1 MLHGLTGRRTYGVL
15 PFQHGLGIDE
25 EDGLRVSLRGAVR
38 ESVVAPPVGDDV
50 LRVAVCAV
58 PLMSNFTD
66 VDALAAEPGVV
77 VRFVDRAEELVD
89 ADLVV
94 VPGTRGTVR
103 ALRWLRERGLADAL
117 ARRAAEGR
125 PVLGIC
131 GGFQVL
137 GEHIEDDVESREGSV
152 AGLGLLPVRVRF
164 AREKTLARPVGE
176 ALGEPVEGYEIHHGV
191 AEVAGGEAFLD
202 GCRVGEM
209 WGTHWHGSLESDGF
223 RRRFLAGWRGRPAPL
238 RPRARTSF
246 AALREEQ
253 LDLLGDLI
261 EEHADTDALLSL
273 IEKGAPAGLPF
284 IAPGAP
290 VTGGPG
296 TRPRPPRPLPER
308 SFECHHAPRHQG
320 GPVSTPYPFTALV
333 GQDDLRLALLLNAV
347 SPAVGGVLVRGEKGT
362 AKSTAVRA
370 LSALLPEVPVVAGC
384 RFSLRPGRRRP
395 ELPRRPARG
404 GRRAAR
410 PARMVE
416 LPVGASEDRLVGALD
431 IERALAE
438 GVKAFEP
445 GLLADAHR
453 GILYVD
459 EVNLLHDHL
468 VDLLLDAAA
477 MGASYVER
485 EGVSVRHAARFLLV
499 GTMNPEE
506 GELRPQLLD
515 RFGLT
520 VEVAASRET
529 DQRVEVV
536 RRRLAHDDD
545 PEAFAGRW
553 ADEEAAL
560 RDRVVAARALL
571 PQVVL
576 GDGALR
582 QIAATCAAF
591 EVDGMR
597 ADIVMARTATAL
609 AAWAGRTDVRSED
622 VRQAALLALP
632 HRRRRNP
639 FDAPGLD
646 EDKLDE
652 TLDEAREDDAPE
664 PPGSPEPPEG
674 DDDPDGGPGGGGGQ
688 PPADGGPD
696 SPGLPPQQSR
706 DQAEDRN
713 QGEGAGQEDAPAPQA
728 PAAGGPGEQG
738 AVSAAEPFR
747 TRMLSVPGIG
757 EGAAGRRSRART
769 EHGRTTGSR
778 RPRGA
783 LTKLH
788 LAATVQAAAPHQR
801 ARGRS
806 GTGLVVRRDDLRQAT
821 REGREGNLVLFVVDA
836 SGSMAAR
843 QRMSA
848 VKGAVLSLLLDAYQ
862 RRDKV
867 GLVTFRGSAAE
878 VALPPTSSVDA
889 AAARLETLPTGG
901 RTPLAAGL
909 LRAHDVLRVERLRDA
924 ARRPLLVVVTD
935 GRATGGVEPVAQAG
949 RAARLFAADG
959 VASVVVDCESGYVRL
974 GLAGQLAG
982 ELGGTAVTLDEL
994 RADSIAGLVKDVQG
1008 HGNHS
1013 RKAA

>member
-1 MLHGLTGRRTYGVL
+1 MTT
-15 PFQHGLGIDE
+15 PF
-25 EDGLRVSLRGAVR
+25 
-38 ESVVAPPVGDDV
+38 
-50 LRVAVCAV
+50 
-58 PLMSNFTD
+58 
-66 VDALAAEPGVV
+66 
-77 VRFVDRAEELVD
+77 
-89 ADLVV
+89 
-94 VPGTRGTVR
+94 
-103 ALRWLRERGLADAL
+103 
-117 ARRAAEGR
+117 
-125 PVLGIC
+125 
-131 GGFQVL
+131 
-137 GEHIEDDVESREGSV
+137 
-152 AGLGLLPVRVRF
+152 
-164 AREKTLARPVGE
+164 
-176 ALGEPVEGYEIHHGV
+176 
-191 AEVAGGEAFLD
+191 
-202 GCRVGEM
+202 
-209 WGTHWHGSLESDGF
+209 
-223 RRRFLAGWRGRPAPL
+223 
-238 RPRARTSF
+238 
-246 AALREEQ
+246 
-253 LDLLGDLI
+253 
-261 EEHADTDALLSL
+261 
-273 IEKGAPAGLPF
+273 
-284 IAPGAP
+284 
-290 VTGGPG
+290 
-296 TRPRPPRPLPER
+296 
-308 SFECHHAPRHQG
+308 
-320 GPVSTPYPFTALV
+320 PFTAVV

-370 LSALLPEVPVVAGC
+370 LSALLPAVAVVPGC
-384 RFSLRPGRRRP
+384 RFSCD
-395 ELPRRPARG
+395 PAAPDPSCPDG
-404 GRRAAR
+404 PHEAGNGTERA
-410 PARMVE
+410 ARMVE

-485 EGVSVRHAARFLLV
+485 EGVSVRHAAKFLLV

-520 VEVAASRET
+520 VEVAASREP

-536 RRRLAHDDD
+536 RRRLAYDDD
-545 PEAFAGRW
+545 PAGFAAKW
-553 ADEEAAL
+553 AQEEAAV
-560 RDRVVAARALL
+560 RQRIVAARELL
-571 PQVVL
+571 PQVRL

-582 QIAATCAAF
+582 QIAAVCSAY

-609 AAWAGRTDVRSED
+609 AAWAGRTDVLAED

-632 HRRRRNP
+632 HRRRRAP

-652 TLDEAREDDAPE
+652 TLEQY
-664 PPGSPEPPEG
+664 SG
-674 DDDPDGGPGGGGGQ
+674 DDGDDGDDEPDPDGPGGGGQ
-688 PPADGGPD
+688 PAPDSGPQGDGGEAARPE
-696 SPGLPPQQSR
+696 
-706 DQAEDRN
+706 A
-713 QGEGAGQEDAPAPQA
+713 GEGGEPQA
-728 PAAGGPGEQG
+728 SGAGEQS
-738 AVSAAEPFR
+738 AVRAAEPFR
-747 TRMLSVPGIG
+747 TKVLSVPGIG
-757 EGAAGRRSRART
+757 EGTAGRRSRART
-769 EHGRTTGSR
+769 EQGRTTGAR

-806 GTGLVVRRDDLRQAT
+806 GPGLVVRRDDLRQAV

-867 GLVTFRGSAAE
+867 GLVTFRGTSAD

-909 LRAHDVLRVERLRDA
+909 LKAHEVLRVERLRDP
-924 ARRPLLVVVTD
+924 ARRPLVVVVTD
-935 GRATGGVEPVAQAG
+935 GRATGGPEPVALAG
-949 RAARLFAADG
+949 RAARLFAAEQ
-959 VASVVVDCESGYVRL
+959 VASVVVDCESGPVRL

-994 RADSIAGLVKDVQG
+994 RADAIAGLVKGIQG
-1008 HGNHS
+1008 
-1013 RKAA
+1013 RRAA

>member
-1 MLHGLTGRRTYGVL
+1 M
-15 PFQHGLGIDE
+15 
-25 EDGLRVSLRGAVR
+25 
-38 ESVVAPPVGDDV
+38 
-50 LRVAVCAV
+50 
-58 PLMSNFTD
+58 
-66 VDALAAEPGVV
+66 
-77 VRFVDRAEELVD
+77 
-89 ADLVV
+89 
-94 VPGTRGTVR
+94 
-103 ALRWLRERGLADAL
+103 
-117 ARRAAEGR
+117 
-125 PVLGIC
+125 
-131 GGFQVL
+131 
-137 GEHIEDDVESREGSV
+137 
-152 AGLGLLPVRVRF
+152 
-164 AREKTLARPVGE
+164 
-176 ALGEPVEGYEIHHGV
+176 
-191 AEVAGGEAFLD
+191 
-202 GCRVGEM
+202 
-209 WGTHWHGSLESDGF
+209 
-223 RRRFLAGWRGRPAPL
+223 
-238 RPRARTSF
+238 
-246 AALREEQ
+246 
-253 LDLLGDLI
+253 
-261 EEHADTDALLSL
+261 
-273 IEKGAPAGLPF
+273 
-284 IAPGAP
+284 
-290 VTGGPG
+290 
-296 TRPRPPRPLPER
+296 
-308 SFECHHAPRHQG
+308 
-320 GPVSTPYPFTALV
+320 STPYPFTALV

-370 LSALLPEVPVVAGC
+370 LSALLPQVPVVAGC
-384 RFSLRPGRRRP
+384 RFSCD
-395 ELPRRPARG
+395 PAAPDPACPDGPHEAG
-404 GRRAAR
+404 GASVRD
-410 PARMVE
+410 ARMVE

-536 RRRLAHDDD
+536 RRRLAYDDD
-545 PEAFAGRW
+545 AEGFAARW
-553 ADEEAAL
+553 HDEESAVRA
-560 RDRVVAARALL
+560 RIIAARALL
-571 PQVVL
+571 PHVRL

-609 AAWAGRTDVRSED
+609 AAWAGREDVLAED

-646 EDKLDE
+646 EDKLDD
-652 TLDEAREDDAPE
+652 TLEQAAGDDEGD
-664 PPGSPEPPEG
+664 GG
-674 DDDPDGGPGGGGGQ
+674 DDDPDGGGGPGGGGQ
-688 PPADGGPD
+688 PPQDGPDAPDTPETSETPEAPTADG
-696 SPGLPPQQSR
+696 
-706 DQAEDRN
+706 E
-713 QGEGAGQEDAPAPQA
+713 AGQDDDASPPQA
-728 PAAGGPGEQG
+728 PAAGGGEQQ
-738 AVSAAEPFR
+738 AVRAAEPFR
-747 TRMLSVPGIG
+747 TKMLSVPGLG

-769 EHGRTTGSR
+769 EHGRTTGAR

-801 ARGRS
+801 ARGRC
-806 GTGLVVRRDDLRQAT
+806 GPGLVVRRDDLRQAT

-867 GLVTFRGSAAE
+867 GLITFRGSDAA

-901 RTPLAAGL
+901 RTPVAAGL
-909 LRAHDVLRVERLRDA
+909 LKAHEVLRVERLRDP
-924 ARRPLLVVVTD
+924 ARRPLVVVVTD

-949 RAARLFAADG
+949 RAARLFEAAG
-959 VASVVVDCESGYVRL
+959 IASVVVDCESGPVRL
-974 GLAGQLAG
+974 GLAGRLAG

-994 RADSIAGLVKDVQG
+994 RAESIAGLVKDVQG
-1008 HGNHS
+1008 TRTRS
-1013 RKAA
+1013 VA

>member
-1 MLHGLTGRRTYGVL
+1 M
-15 PFQHGLGIDE
+15 
-25 EDGLRVSLRGAVR
+25 
-38 ESVVAPPVGDDV
+38 
-50 LRVAVCAV
+50 
-58 PLMSNFTD
+58 
-66 VDALAAEPGVV
+66 
-77 VRFVDRAEELVD
+77 
-89 ADLVV
+89 
-94 VPGTRGTVR
+94 
-103 ALRWLRERGLADAL
+103 
-117 ARRAAEGR
+117 
-125 PVLGIC
+125 
-131 GGFQVL
+131 
-137 GEHIEDDVESREGSV
+137 
-152 AGLGLLPVRVRF
+152 
-164 AREKTLARPVGE
+164 
-176 ALGEPVEGYEIHHGV
+176 
-191 AEVAGGEAFLD
+191 
-202 GCRVGEM
+202 
-209 WGTHWHGSLESDGF
+209 
-223 RRRFLAGWRGRPAPL
+223 
-238 RPRARTSF
+238 
-246 AALREEQ
+246 
-253 LDLLGDLI
+253 
-261 EEHADTDALLSL
+261 
-273 IEKGAPAGLPF
+273 
-284 IAPGAP
+284 
-290 VTGGPG
+290 
-296 TRPRPPRPLPER
+296 
-308 SFECHHAPRHQG
+308 
-320 GPVSTPYPFTALV
+320 STPFPFTAVV

-370 LSALLPEVPVVAGC
+370 LSVLLPAVSVVSGC
-384 RFSLRPGRRRP
+384 RFSCD
-395 ELPRRPARG
+395 PARPDPACPDG
-404 GRRAAR
+404 PHEPGAGVER

-431 IERALAE
+431 IERALSE

-485 EGVSVRHAARFLLV
+485 EGVSVRHASKFLLV

-520 VEVAASRET
+520 VEVAASREP

-536 RRRLAHDDD
+536 RRRLAYDDD
-545 PEAFAGRW
+545 PAGFAGRW
-553 ADEEAAL
+553 ADEEASVRA
-560 RDRVVAARALL
+560 RIVAARTLL
-571 PQVVL
+571 PSVLL

-609 AAWAGRTDVRSED
+609 AAWAGRREVLAED

-646 EDKLDE
+646 EDKLDQ
-652 TLDEAREDDAPE
+652 TLEEHS
-664 PPGSPEPPEG
+664 GEG
-674 DDDPDGGPGGGGGQ
+674 DEDPDPDGPGGGDGGGGGQ
-688 PPADGGPD
+688 PPSEGPEDGDAGARPEAGD
-696 SPGLPPQQSR
+696 SGEPQTSGGG
-706 DQAEDRN
+706 
-713 QGEGAGQEDAPAPQA
+713 GERQPAR
-728 PAAGGPGEQG
+728 
-738 AVSAAEPFR
+738 AAEPFR
-747 TRMLSVPGIG
+747 TKVLSVPGLG

-769 EHGRTTGSR
+769 EHGRTTGAR
-778 RPRGA
+778 RPRGT

-806 GTGLVVRRDDLRQAT
+806 GRGLVVRRDDLRQAT

-843 QRMSA
+843 QRMGA

-889 AAARLETLPTGG
+889 AAVRLESLPTGG

-909 LRAHDVLRVERLRDA
+909 LRAHEVLRVERLRDP
-924 ARRPLLVVVTD
+924 ARRALVVVVTD
-935 GRATGGVEPVAQAG
+935 GRATGGPEPVALAG

-959 VASVVVDCESGYVRL
+959 VASVVVDCESGPVRL

-994 RADSIAGLVKDVQG
+994 RADSIAGLVRDVQG
-1008 HGNHS
+1008 TS
-1013 RKAA
+1013 RRAA

>member
-1 MLHGLTGRRTYGVL
+1 M
-15 PFQHGLGIDE
+15 
-25 EDGLRVSLRGAVR
+25 
-38 ESVVAPPVGDDV
+38 
-50 LRVAVCAV
+50 
-58 PLMSNFTD
+58 
-66 VDALAAEPGVV
+66 
-77 VRFVDRAEELVD
+77 
-89 ADLVV
+89 
-94 VPGTRGTVR
+94 
-103 ALRWLRERGLADAL
+103 
-117 ARRAAEGR
+117 
-125 PVLGIC
+125 
-131 GGFQVL
+131 
-137 GEHIEDDVESREGSV
+137 
-152 AGLGLLPVRVRF
+152 
-164 AREKTLARPVGE
+164 
-176 ALGEPVEGYEIHHGV
+176 
-191 AEVAGGEAFLD
+191 
-202 GCRVGEM
+202 
-209 WGTHWHGSLESDGF
+209 
-223 RRRFLAGWRGRPAPL
+223 
-238 RPRARTSF
+238 
-246 AALREEQ
+246 
-253 LDLLGDLI
+253 
-261 EEHADTDALLSL
+261 
-273 IEKGAPAGLPF
+273 
-284 IAPGAP
+284 
-290 VTGGPG
+290 
-296 TRPRPPRPLPER
+296 
-308 SFECHHAPRHQG
+308 
-320 GPVSTPYPFTALV
+320 STPYPFTALV

-370 LSALLPEVPVVAGC
+370 LSALLPEVDVVAGC
-384 RFSLRPGRRRP
+384 RFSCAPGAP
-395 ELPRRPARG
+395 DPGCPDGPHEPG
-404 GRRAAR
+404 TGTTRA
-410 PARMVE
+410 ARMVE
-416 LPVGASEDRLVGALD
+416 LPVGASEDRLVGSLD

-520 VEVAASRET
+520 VEVAASREP

-536 RRRLAHDDD
+536 RRRLAYDDD
-545 PEAFAGRW
+545 PEGFAGRW
-553 ADEEAAL
+553 AAEEAAV

-571 PQVVL
+571 PRVRL

-609 AAWAGRTDVRSED
+609 AAWAGREDVLAED

-652 TLDEAREDDAPE
+652 TLEEFAADD
-664 PPGSPEPPEG
+664 PGTDPGEGDGDGG
-674 DDDPDGGPGGGGGQ
+674 DDDQGPDGDGGGDGGGGG
-688 PPADGGPD
+688 GGVP
-696 SPGLPPQQSR
+696 
-706 DQAEDRN
+706 
-713 QGEGAGQEDAPAPQA
+713 PQA
-728 PAAGGPGEQG
+728 PPPDTDASAGSSTPPAGGEAPEGSRPQGAPAGEQQP
-738 AVSAAEPFR
+738 VRAAEPFR
-747 TRMLSVPGIG
+747 TKVLSVPGLG
-757 EGAAGRRSRART
+757 DGAAGRRSRART
-769 EHGRTTGSR
+769 EHGRTTGAR
-778 RPRGA
+778 RPRGT

-806 GTGLVVRRDDLRQAT
+806 GPGLVVRRDDLRQAV

-843 QRMSA
+843 QRMGA

-867 GLVTFRGSAAE
+867 GLVTFRGAAAE
-878 VALPPTSSVDA
+878 VTLPPTSSVDA
-889 AAARLETLPTGG
+889 AAARLESLPTGG

-909 LRAHDVLRVERLRDA
+909 LTAHEVLRIERLRDP
-924 ARRPLLVVVTD
+924 ARRPLVVVVTD
-935 GRATGGVEPVAQAG
+935 GRATGGPEPVALAG

-959 VASVVVDCESGYVRL
+959 VASVVVDCETGFVRL
-974 GLAGQLAG
+974 GLAARLAG

-994 RADSIAGLVKDVQG
+994 RAESIAGLVREVRTG
-1008 HGNHS
+1008 HEVRTGREVRTGNE
-1013 RKAA
+1013 RKVA

>member
-1 MLHGLTGRRTYGVL
+1 MTT
-15 PFQHGLGIDE
+15 PF
-25 EDGLRVSLRGAVR
+25 
-38 ESVVAPPVGDDV
+38 
-50 LRVAVCAV
+50 
-58 PLMSNFTD
+58 
-66 VDALAAEPGVV
+66 
-77 VRFVDRAEELVD
+77 
-89 ADLVV
+89 
-94 VPGTRGTVR
+94 
-103 ALRWLRERGLADAL
+103 
-117 ARRAAEGR
+117 
-125 PVLGIC
+125 
-131 GGFQVL
+131 
-137 GEHIEDDVESREGSV
+137 
-152 AGLGLLPVRVRF
+152 
-164 AREKTLARPVGE
+164 
-176 ALGEPVEGYEIHHGV
+176 
-191 AEVAGGEAFLD
+191 
-202 GCRVGEM
+202 
-209 WGTHWHGSLESDGF
+209 
-223 RRRFLAGWRGRPAPL
+223 
-238 RPRARTSF
+238 
-246 AALREEQ
+246 
-253 LDLLGDLI
+253 
-261 EEHADTDALLSL
+261 
-273 IEKGAPAGLPF
+273 
-284 IAPGAP
+284 
-290 VTGGPG
+290 
-296 TRPRPPRPLPER
+296 
-308 SFECHHAPRHQG
+308 
-320 GPVSTPYPFTALV
+320 PFTAVV

-370 LSALLPEVPVVAGC
+370 LSALLPEVAVVPGC
-384 RFSLRPGRRRP
+384 RFSCDPAAPDPACPDGPHERGPGV
-395 ELPRRPARG
+395 E
-404 GRRAAR
+404 R

-477 MGASYVER
+477 MGSSYVER

-520 VEVAASRET
+520 VEVTASREP

-536 RRRLAHDDD
+536 RRRLAYDDD
-545 PEAFAGRW
+545 PDGFAARW
-553 ADEEAAL
+553 AAEEAAV
-560 RDRVVAARALL
+560 RQRIAAARELL
-571 PQVVL
+571 PQVRL

-609 AAWAGRTDVRSED
+609 AAWAGRTDVLAED

-652 TLDEAREDDAPE
+652 TLEQSAGQDGDGD
-664 PPGSPEPPEG
+664 G
-674 DDDPDGGPGGGGGQ
+674 DDDPGPGGPGGGGRPEPEDGPQGGGDTAARPETGEGGQ
-688 PPADGGPD
+688 PQPSGAPEQ
-696 SPGLPPQQSR
+696 SPVR
-706 DQAEDRN
+706 
-713 QGEGAGQEDAPAPQA
+713 
-728 PAAGGPGEQG
+728 
-738 AVSAAEPFR
+738 AAEPFR
-747 TRMLSVPGIG
+747 AKALSVPGIG

-769 EHGRTTGSR
+769 EHGRTTGAH
-778 RPRGA
+778 RPRGT

-788 LAATVQAAAPHQR
+788 LAATVRAAAPHQR

-806 GTGLVVRRDDLRQAT
+806 GPGLVIRRDDLRQAV

-867 GLVTFRGSAAE
+867 GLVTFRGAGAE

-889 AAARLETLPTGG
+889 AAARLESLPTGG

-909 LRAHDVLRVERLRDA
+909 LKAHEVLRVERLRDP
-924 ARRPLLVVVTD
+924 ARRALLVVVTD
-935 GRATGGVEPVAQAG
+935 GRATGGPEPVALAG
-949 RAARLFAADG
+949 RAARLFAAES
-959 VASVVVDCESGYVRL
+959 VASVVVDCESGPVRL
-974 GLAGQLAG
+974 GLAGRLAG

-994 RADSIAGLVKDVQG
+994 RADSIAGLVRDVRET
-1008 HGNHS
+1008 S
-1013 RKAA
+1013 RRAA

>member
-1 MLHGLTGRRTYGVL
+1 MTT
-15 PFQHGLGIDE
+15 PF
-25 EDGLRVSLRGAVR
+25 
-38 ESVVAPPVGDDV
+38 
-50 LRVAVCAV
+50 
-58 PLMSNFTD
+58 
-66 VDALAAEPGVV
+66 
-77 VRFVDRAEELVD
+77 
-89 ADLVV
+89 
-94 VPGTRGTVR
+94 
-103 ALRWLRERGLADAL
+103 
-117 ARRAAEGR
+117 
-125 PVLGIC
+125 
-131 GGFQVL
+131 
-137 GEHIEDDVESREGSV
+137 
-152 AGLGLLPVRVRF
+152 
-164 AREKTLARPVGE
+164 
-176 ALGEPVEGYEIHHGV
+176 
-191 AEVAGGEAFLD
+191 
-202 GCRVGEM
+202 
-209 WGTHWHGSLESDGF
+209 
-223 RRRFLAGWRGRPAPL
+223 
-238 RPRARTSF
+238 
-246 AALREEQ
+246 
-253 LDLLGDLI
+253 
-261 EEHADTDALLSL
+261 
-273 IEKGAPAGLPF
+273 
-284 IAPGAP
+284 
-290 VTGGPG
+290 
-296 TRPRPPRPLPER
+296 
-308 SFECHHAPRHQG
+308 
-320 GPVSTPYPFTALV
+320 PFTAVV

-370 LSALLPEVPVVAGC
+370 LSALLPEVAVVPGC
-384 RFSLRPGRRRP
+384 RFSCDPTAPDPSCPDGPHEVGPGARRR
-395 ELPRRPARG
+395 
-404 GRRAAR
+404 
-410 PARMVE
+410 ARMVE

-520 VEVAASRET
+520 VEVAASREP

-536 RRRLAHDDD
+536 RRRLAYDDD
-545 PEAFAGRW
+545 PAGFAARW
-553 ADEEAAL
+553 ADEETSV
-560 RDRVVAARALL
+560 RQRIVAARELL
-571 PQVVL
+571 PSVRL

-609 AAWAGRTDVRSED
+609 AAWAGRTEVLAED

-652 TLDEAREDDAPE
+652 TLEEF
-664 PPGSPEPPEG
+664 GEG
-674 DDDPDGGPGGGGGQ
+674 DDDPDPGDGGPGGGGGQ
-688 PPADGGPD
+688 PSPDAGPQDGGD
-696 SPGLPPQQSR
+696 TGAQTE
-706 DQAEDRN
+706 A
-713 QGEGAGQEDAPAPQA
+713 GEGGQPQA
-728 PAAGGPGEQG
+728 SGAAEQS
-738 AVSAAEPFR
+738 AVRASEPFR
-747 TRMLSVPGIG
+747 TKALSVPGIG

-769 EHGRTTGSR
+769 EHGRTTGAR

-806 GTGLVVRRDDLRQAT
+806 GPGLVVRRDDLRQAT

-867 GLVTFRGSAAE
+867 GLVTFRGAAAD

-889 AAARLETLPTGG
+889 AATRLESLPTGG

-909 LRAHDVLRVERLRDA
+909 LKAHEVLRIERLRDP
-924 ARRPLLVVVTD
+924 ARRALVVLVTD
-935 GRATGGVEPVAQAG
+935 GRATGGPEPVALAG
-949 RAARLFAADG
+949 RAARLFAAEG
-959 VASVVVDCESGYVRL
+959 VASVVVDCESGPVRL

-994 RADSIAGLVKDVQG
+994 RADSIAGLVRDVQG
-1008 HGNHS
+1008 TS
-1013 RKAA
+1013 RRAA

>member
-1 MLHGLTGRRTYGVL
+1 M
-15 PFQHGLGIDE
+15 
-25 EDGLRVSLRGAVR
+25 
-38 ESVVAPPVGDDV
+38 
-50 LRVAVCAV
+50 
-58 PLMSNFTD
+58 
-66 VDALAAEPGVV
+66 
-77 VRFVDRAEELVD
+77 
-89 ADLVV
+89 
-94 VPGTRGTVR
+94 
-103 ALRWLRERGLADAL
+103 
-117 ARRAAEGR
+117 
-125 PVLGIC
+125 
-131 GGFQVL
+131 
-137 GEHIEDDVESREGSV
+137 
-152 AGLGLLPVRVRF
+152 
-164 AREKTLARPVGE
+164 
-176 ALGEPVEGYEIHHGV
+176 
-191 AEVAGGEAFLD
+191 
-202 GCRVGEM
+202 
-209 WGTHWHGSLESDGF
+209 
-223 RRRFLAGWRGRPAPL
+223 
-238 RPRARTSF
+238 
-246 AALREEQ
+246 
-253 LDLLGDLI
+253 
-261 EEHADTDALLSL
+261 
-273 IEKGAPAGLPF
+273 
-284 IAPGAP
+284 
-290 VTGGPG
+290 
-296 TRPRPPRPLPER
+296 
-308 SFECHHAPRHQG
+308 
-320 GPVSTPYPFTALV
+320 STPFPFTAVV

-370 LSALLPEVPVVAGC
+370 LSALLPEVAVVPGC
-384 RFSLRPGRRRP
+384 RFSCDPAAPDPSCPDGPHEVGPGTTRPS
-395 ELPRRPARG
+395 
-404 GRRAAR
+404 
-410 PARMVE
+410 RMVE

-485 EGVSVRHAARFLLV
+485 EGVSVRHASKFLLV

-520 VEVAASRET
+520 VEVAASREP

-536 RRRLAHDDD
+536 RRRLAYDDD
-545 PEAFAGRW
+545 PAGFSARW
-553 ADEEAAL
+553 ADEESAV
-560 RDRVVAARALL
+560 RQRVVGARELL
-571 PQVVL
+571 PSVRL

-609 AAWAGRTDVRSED
+609 AAWAGRTDVLAED

-652 TLDEAREDDAPE
+652 TLEEFSGSGDSGGSEDSGNDDEP
-664 PPGSPEPPEG
+664 
-674 DDDPDGGPGGGGGQ
+674 DPDGPGGGGGQ
-688 PPADGGPD
+688 PPSSDGPQADGGSGAQPEAGD
-696 SPGLPPQQSR
+696 GGEPQPS
-706 DQAEDRN
+706 
-713 QGEGAGQEDAPAPQA
+713 GAGA
-728 PAAGGPGEQG
+728 GEQ
-738 AVSAAEPFR
+738 AAARASEPFR
-747 TRMLSVPGIG
+747 TKVLSVPGLG

-769 EHGRTTGSR
+769 EHGRTTGAR
-778 RPRGA
+778 RPQGA
-783 LTKLH
+783 LAKLH

-806 GTGLVVRRDDLRQAT
+806 GRGLVVRRDDLRQAT

-889 AAARLETLPTGG
+889 AAARLGTLPTGG

-909 LRAHDVLRVERLRDA
+909 LRAHEVLRVERLRDP
-924 ARRPLLVVVTD
+924 ARRPLVVVVTD
-935 GRATGGVEPVAQAG
+935 GRATGGPEPVALAG
-949 RAARLFAADG
+949 RAARLFAAEG
-959 VASVVVDCESGYVRL
+959 VASVVVDCESGPVRL

-994 RADSIAGLVKDVQG
+994 RADSIAGLVKDVQ
-1008 HGNHS
+1008 
-1013 RKAA
+1013 RRAA

>member
-1 MLHGLTGRRTYGVL
+1 MTT
-15 PFQHGLGIDE
+15 PF
-25 EDGLRVSLRGAVR
+25 
-38 ESVVAPPVGDDV
+38 
-50 LRVAVCAV
+50 
-58 PLMSNFTD
+58 
-66 VDALAAEPGVV
+66 
-77 VRFVDRAEELVD
+77 
-89 ADLVV
+89 
-94 VPGTRGTVR
+94 
-103 ALRWLRERGLADAL
+103 
-117 ARRAAEGR
+117 
-125 PVLGIC
+125 
-131 GGFQVL
+131 
-137 GEHIEDDVESREGSV
+137 
-152 AGLGLLPVRVRF
+152 
-164 AREKTLARPVGE
+164 
-176 ALGEPVEGYEIHHGV
+176 
-191 AEVAGGEAFLD
+191 
-202 GCRVGEM
+202 
-209 WGTHWHGSLESDGF
+209 
-223 RRRFLAGWRGRPAPL
+223 
-238 RPRARTSF
+238 
-246 AALREEQ
+246 
-253 LDLLGDLI
+253 
-261 EEHADTDALLSL
+261 
-273 IEKGAPAGLPF
+273 
-284 IAPGAP
+284 
-290 VTGGPG
+290 
-296 TRPRPPRPLPER
+296 
-308 SFECHHAPRHQG
+308 
-320 GPVSTPYPFTALV
+320 PFTAVV

-347 SPAVGGVLVRGEKGT
+347 SPSVGGVLVRGEKGT

-370 LSALLPEVPVVAGC
+370 LTSLLPEVAVVPGC
-384 RFSLRPGRRRP
+384 RFSCDPLSPD
-395 ELPRRPARG
+395 PACPDGPHEG
-404 GRRAAR
+404 GGGGASR

-445 GLLADAHR
+445 GLLAAAHR

-520 VEVAASRET
+520 VEVAASREP
-529 DQRVEVV
+529 DERVEVV
-536 RRRLAHDDD
+536 RRRLAYDDD
-545 PEAFAGRW
+545 PAAFAARW
-553 ADEEAAL
+553 ADEEAAV
-560 RDRVVAARALL
+560 RQRIVAARELL
-571 PQVVL
+571 PSVRL

-609 AAWAGRTDVRSED
+609 AAWAGRTDVLAED

-652 TLDEAREDDAPE
+652 TLEEFSD
-664 PPGSPEPPEG
+664 SSG
-674 DDDPDGGPGGGGGQ
+674 DDDPDPDGDGSGPGGPGGGGQ
-688 PPADGGPD
+688 PEPDEGPAGDGAGARP
-696 SPGLPPQQSR
+696 
-706 DQAEDRN
+706 EE
-713 QGEGAGQEDAPAPQA
+713 GEGAPAP
-728 PAAGGPGEQG
+728 GGGGEQSP
-738 AVSAAEPFR
+738 VQAAEPFR
-747 TRMLSVPGIG
+747 TKVLSVPGIG

-769 EHGRTTGSR
+769 EHGRTTGAH
-778 RPRGA
+778 RPRGT

-788 LAATVQAAAPHQR
+788 LAATVHAAAPHQR

-806 GTGLVVRRDDLRQAT
+806 GRGLVVRRDDLRQAA

-867 GLVTFRGSAAE
+867 GLVTFRGSAAD

-889 AAARLETLPTGG
+889 AAARLESLPTGG

-909 LRAHDVLRVERLRDA
+909 LKAHDVLRVERLRDP
-924 ARRPLLVVVTD
+924 ARRALVVVVTD
-935 GRATGGVEPVAQAG
+935 GRATGGPEPVALAS
-949 RAARLFAADG
+949 RAARLFAAEG
-959 VASVVVDCESGYVRL
+959 VASVVVDCESGPVRL
-974 GLAGQLAG
+974 GLAGRLAG
-982 ELGGTAVTLDEL
+982 ELGGSAVTLDEL
-994 RADSIAGLVKDVQG
+994 RADSIAGLVKDEQ
-1008 HGNHS
+1008 
-1013 RKAA
+1013 RRAA

>member
-1 MLHGLTGRRTYGVL
+1 M
-15 PFQHGLGIDE
+15 
-25 EDGLRVSLRGAVR
+25 
-38 ESVVAPPVGDDV
+38 
-50 LRVAVCAV
+50 
-58 PLMSNFTD
+58 
-66 VDALAAEPGVV
+66 
-77 VRFVDRAEELVD
+77 
-89 ADLVV
+89 
-94 VPGTRGTVR
+94 
-103 ALRWLRERGLADAL
+103 
-117 ARRAAEGR
+117 
-125 PVLGIC
+125 
-131 GGFQVL
+131 
-137 GEHIEDDVESREGSV
+137 
-152 AGLGLLPVRVRF
+152 
-164 AREKTLARPVGE
+164 
-176 ALGEPVEGYEIHHGV
+176 
-191 AEVAGGEAFLD
+191 
-202 GCRVGEM
+202 
-209 WGTHWHGSLESDGF
+209 
-223 RRRFLAGWRGRPAPL
+223 
-238 RPRARTSF
+238 
-246 AALREEQ
+246 
-253 LDLLGDLI
+253 
-261 EEHADTDALLSL
+261 
-273 IEKGAPAGLPF
+273 
-284 IAPGAP
+284 
-290 VTGGPG
+290 
-296 TRPRPPRPLPER
+296 
-308 SFECHHAPRHQG
+308 
-320 GPVSTPYPFTALV
+320 STPFPFTAVV

-370 LSALLPEVPVVAGC
+370 LSALLPGVRVVDGC
-384 RFSLRPGRRRP
+384 RFSCDPEAPDPGCPDGPHGSGDTLERPS
-395 ELPRRPARG
+395 
-404 GRRAAR
+404 
-410 PARMVE
+410 RMVE
-416 LPVGASEDRLVGALD
+416 LPVGASEDRLVGSLD

-438 GVKAFEP
+438 GVKSFEP
-445 GLLADAHR
+445 GLLARAHR

-520 VEVAASRET
+520 VEVAASREP
-529 DQRVEVV
+529 DERVEVV
-536 RRRLAHDDD
+536 RRRLAYDDGPD
-545 PEAFAGRW
+545 AFAGRW
-553 ADEEAAL
+553 ADEEAAV
-560 RDRVVAARALL
+560 RARIVAARKLL
-571 PQVVL
+571 PSVRL

-609 AAWAGRTDVRSED
+609 AAWAGRTEVLAED

-646 EDKLDE
+646 EDRLDE
-652 TLDEAREDDAPE
+652 TLEEFSGDPDD
-664 PPGSPEPPEG
+664 G
-674 DDDPDGGPGGGGGQ
+674 DDPDPDGPDGPGGGGG
-688 PPADGGPD
+688 DGGQPEPD
-696 SPGLPPQQSR
+696 SGPRGGDTEARPE
-706 DQAEDRN
+706 A
-713 QGEGAGQEDAPAPQA
+713 GEGGEPQGSGGSSERAPAR
-728 PAAGGPGEQG
+728 
-738 AVSAAEPFR
+738 AAEPFR
-747 TRMLSVPGIG
+747 TKVLSVPGIG

-769 EHGRTTGSR
+769 EHGRTTGAR

-806 GTGLVVRRDDLRQAT
+806 GPGLVVRRDDLRQAA

-867 GLVTFRGSAAE
+867 GLVTFRGSSGE

-889 AAARLETLPTGG
+889 AAARLESLPTGG

-909 LRAHDVLRVERLRDA
+909 LRAHEVLRVERLRDP
-924 ARRPLLVVVTD
+924 ARRALVVVVTD
-935 GRATGGVEPVAQAG
+935 GRATGGPEPVALAG

-959 VASVVVDCESGYVRL
+959 VASVVVDCESGPVRL
-974 GLAGQLAG
+974 GLAGRLAG
-982 ELGGTAVTLDEL
+982 ELGGTAVTLDGL
-994 RADSIAGLVKDVQG
+994 RADSIAGLVKDVQ
-1008 HGNHS
+1008 
-1013 RKAA
+1013 RRAA

>member
-1 MLHGLTGRRTYGVL
+1 MT
-15 PFQHGLGIDE
+15 
-25 EDGLRVSLRGAVR
+25 
-38 ESVVAPPVGDDV
+38 
-50 LRVAVCAV
+50 
-58 PLMSNFTD
+58 
-66 VDALAAEPGVV
+66 
-77 VRFVDRAEELVD
+77 
-89 ADLVV
+89 
-94 VPGTRGTVR
+94 
-103 ALRWLRERGLADAL
+103 
-117 ARRAAEGR
+117 
-125 PVLGIC
+125 
-131 GGFQVL
+131 
-137 GEHIEDDVESREGSV
+137 
-152 AGLGLLPVRVRF
+152 
-164 AREKTLARPVGE
+164 
-176 ALGEPVEGYEIHHGV
+176 
-191 AEVAGGEAFLD
+191 
-202 GCRVGEM
+202 
-209 WGTHWHGSLESDGF
+209 
-223 RRRFLAGWRGRPAPL
+223 
-238 RPRARTSF
+238 
-246 AALREEQ
+246 
-253 LDLLGDLI
+253 
-261 EEHADTDALLSL
+261 
-273 IEKGAPAGLPF
+273 
-284 IAPGAP
+284 
-290 VTGGPG
+290 
-296 TRPRPPRPLPER
+296 
-308 SFECHHAPRHQG
+308 
-320 GPVSTPYPFTALV
+320 TPYPFTAVV

-347 SPAVGGVLVRGEKGT
+347 SPQVGGVLVRGEKGT

-370 LSALLPEVPVVAGC
+370 LSALLPEVDVVPGC
-384 RFSLRPGRRRP
+384 RFSCDPGSP
-395 ELPRRPARG
+395 DPACPDG
-404 GRRAAR
+404 PHEPGAGAER

-520 VEVAASRET
+520 VEVAASREP

-545 PEAFAGRW
+545 PAAFAARW
-553 ADEEAAL
+553 ADEEAAV
-560 RDRVVAARALL
+560 RARIVAARELL
-571 PQVVL
+571 PQVRL

-609 AAWAGRTDVRSED
+609 AAWAGRTDVLAED

-652 TLDEAREDDAPE
+652 TLEQFGD
-664 PPGSPEPPEG
+664 SP
-674 DDDPDGGPGGGGGQ
+674 DDDSDPDPDGPGGPGGGGGQ
-688 PPADGGPD
+688 PPQDGPEDNGD
-696 SPGLPPQQSR
+696 SPAQPEAGDSGEPQPS
-706 DQAEDRN
+706 
-713 QGEGAGQEDAPAPQA
+713 GAGA
-728 PAAGGPGEQG
+728 GEQS
-738 AVSAAEPFR
+738 AVRASEPFR
-747 TRMLSVPGIG
+747 TKVLSVPGLG

-769 EHGRTTGSR
+769 EHGRTTGAR
-778 RPRGA
+778 RPRGT

-806 GTGLVVRRDDLRQAT
+806 GPGLVVRRDDLRQAA

-867 GLVTFRGSAAE
+867 GLVTFRGKDAQ

-889 AAARLETLPTGG
+889 AAARLESLPTGG

-909 LRAHDVLRVERLRDA
+909 LRAHEVLRVERLRDP
-924 ARRPLLVVVTD
+924 ARRALVVVVTD
-935 GRATGGVEPVAQAG
+935 GRATGGPEPVALAG
-949 RAARLFAADG
+949 RAARLFAAEG
-959 VASVVVDCESGYVRL
+959 VASVVVDCESGPVRL
-974 GLAGQLAG
+974 RLAGQLAG
-982 ELGGTAVTLDEL
+982 ELGGSAVTLDEL
-994 RADSIAGLVKDVQG
+994 RADSIAGLVRDVQG
-1008 HGNHS
+1008 TS
-1013 RKAA
+1013 RRAA

>member
-1 MLHGLTGRRTYGVL
+1 M
-15 PFQHGLGIDE
+15 
-25 EDGLRVSLRGAVR
+25 
-38 ESVVAPPVGDDV
+38 
-50 LRVAVCAV
+50 
-58 PLMSNFTD
+58 
-66 VDALAAEPGVV
+66 
-77 VRFVDRAEELVD
+77 
-89 ADLVV
+89 
-94 VPGTRGTVR
+94 
-103 ALRWLRERGLADAL
+103 
-117 ARRAAEGR
+117 
-125 PVLGIC
+125 
-131 GGFQVL
+131 
-137 GEHIEDDVESREGSV
+137 
-152 AGLGLLPVRVRF
+152 
-164 AREKTLARPVGE
+164 
-176 ALGEPVEGYEIHHGV
+176 
-191 AEVAGGEAFLD
+191 
-202 GCRVGEM
+202 
-209 WGTHWHGSLESDGF
+209 
-223 RRRFLAGWRGRPAPL
+223 
-238 RPRARTSF
+238 
-246 AALREEQ
+246 
-253 LDLLGDLI
+253 
-261 EEHADTDALLSL
+261 
-273 IEKGAPAGLPF
+273 
-284 IAPGAP
+284 
-290 VTGGPG
+290 
-296 TRPRPPRPLPER
+296 
-308 SFECHHAPRHQG
+308 
-320 GPVSTPYPFTALV
+320 STPFPFTAVV

-370 LSALLPEVPVVAGC
+370 LSALMPEVDVVPEC
-384 RFSLRPGRRRP
+384 RFSCDPASPDPACPDGAHAPGT
-395 ELPRRPARG
+395 AG
-404 GRRAAR
+404 QSR

-431 IERALAE
+431 IERALSE

-445 GLLADAHR
+445 GLLAAAHR

-520 VEVAASRET
+520 VEVAASREP

-536 RRRLAHDDD
+536 RRRLAYDAD
-545 PEAFAGRW
+545 PDGFAARW
-553 ADEEAAL
+553 ADEEADVRA
-560 RDRVVAARALL
+560 RIVAARELL
-571 PQVVL
+571 PSVRL

-609 AAWAGRTDVRSED
+609 AAWAGRTDVLAED

-652 TLDEAREDDAPE
+652 TLEEF
-664 PPGSPEPPEG
+664 SG
-674 DDDPDGGPGGGGGQ
+674 DDDPDPDPDPDQGPDGPGGGGG
-688 PPADGGPD
+688 DGGQPEPED
-696 SPGLPPQQSR
+696 GPQG
-706 DQAEDRN
+706 DDTGATPEA
-713 QGEGAGQEDAPAPQA
+713 GENGQPQPSGAG
-728 PAAGGPGEQG
+728 EQS
-738 AVSAAEPFR
+738 AVRAAEPFR
-747 TRMLSVPGIG
+747 TKVLSVPGIG

-778 RPRGA
+778 RPRGT

-806 GTGLVVRRDDLRQAT
+806 GPGLVVRRDDLRQAT

-867 GLVTFRGSAAE
+867 GLVTFRGSGAD

-889 AAARLETLPTGG
+889 AAARLESLPTGG

-909 LRAHDVLRVERLRDA
+909 LRAHDVLRVERLRDP
-924 ARRPLLVVVTD
+924 ARRPLVVLVTD
-935 GRATGGVEPVAQAG
+935 GRATGGPEPVALAG
-949 RAARLFAADG
+949 RAARLFAAEG
-959 VASVVVDCESGYVRL
+959 VASVVVDCEAGPVRL

-994 RADSIAGLVKDVQG
+994 RADSIAGLVRDVQG
-1008 HGNHS
+1008 TS
-1013 RKAA
+1013 RRAA

>member
-1 MLHGLTGRRTYGVL
+1 M
-15 PFQHGLGIDE
+15 
-25 EDGLRVSLRGAVR
+25 
-38 ESVVAPPVGDDV
+38 
-50 LRVAVCAV
+50 
-58 PLMSNFTD
+58 
-66 VDALAAEPGVV
+66 
-77 VRFVDRAEELVD
+77 
-89 ADLVV
+89 
-94 VPGTRGTVR
+94 
-103 ALRWLRERGLADAL
+103 
-117 ARRAAEGR
+117 
-125 PVLGIC
+125 
-131 GGFQVL
+131 
-137 GEHIEDDVESREGSV
+137 
-152 AGLGLLPVRVRF
+152 
-164 AREKTLARPVGE
+164 
-176 ALGEPVEGYEIHHGV
+176 
-191 AEVAGGEAFLD
+191 
-202 GCRVGEM
+202 
-209 WGTHWHGSLESDGF
+209 
-223 RRRFLAGWRGRPAPL
+223 
-238 RPRARTSF
+238 
-246 AALREEQ
+246 
-253 LDLLGDLI
+253 
-261 EEHADTDALLSL
+261 
-273 IEKGAPAGLPF
+273 
-284 IAPGAP
+284 
-290 VTGGPG
+290 
-296 TRPRPPRPLPER
+296 
-308 SFECHHAPRHQG
+308 
-320 GPVSTPYPFTALV
+320 STPFPFTAVV

-370 LSALLPEVPVVAGC
+370 LSALLPEVSVVAGC
-384 RFSLRPGRRRP
+384 RFSCD
-395 ELPRRPARG
+395 PAAPDPSCPDG
-404 GRRAAR
+404 PHEAGAGAAR

-520 VEVAASRET
+520 VEVAASREP

-536 RRRLAHDDD
+536 RRRLAYDDD
-545 PEAFAGRW
+545 PAGFAARW
-553 ADEEAAL
+553 ADEEAAV
-560 RDRVVAARALL
+560 RARIVAARELL
-571 PQVVL
+571 PQVRL

-609 AAWAGRTDVRSED
+609 AAWAGRTDVLAED

-652 TLDEAREDDAPE
+652 TLEEFGGPDDE
-664 PPGSPEPPEG
+664 
-674 DDDPDGGPGGGGGQ
+674 DPDPDGPGGGGGQ
-688 PPADGGPD
+688 PPQSDGGPQGGGD
-696 SPGLPPQQSR
+696 TAARPEAGESGQSQASGAQEQQ
-706 DQAEDRN
+706 
-713 QGEGAGQEDAPAPQA
+713 
-728 PAAGGPGEQG
+728 
-738 AVSAAEPFR
+738 AVRAAEPFR
-747 TRMLSVPGIG
+747 TKALSVPGIG

-769 EHGRTTGSR
+769 EHGRTTGAR
-778 RPRGA
+778 RPRGT

-788 LAATVQAAAPHQR
+788 LAATVLAAAPHQR
-801 ARGRS
+801 VRGRS
-806 GTGLVVRRDDLRQAT
+806 GPGLVLRRDDLRQAT

-867 GLVTFRGSAAE
+867 GLVTFRGSAAD

-889 AAARLETLPTGG
+889 AAARLESLPTGG

-909 LRAHDVLRVERLRDA
+909 LKAHEVLRVERLRDP
-924 ARRPLLVVVTD
+924 ARRALVVVVTD
-935 GRATGGVEPVAQAG
+935 GRATGGPEPVALAA
-949 RAARLFAADG
+949 RAARLFAAEG
-959 VASVVVDCESGYVRL
+959 VASVVVDCESGPVRL

-994 RADSIAGLVKDVQG
+994 RADSIAGLVRDVQG
-1008 HGNHS
+1008 THGTS
-1013 RKAA
+1013 RRAA